1 MEIRVVAYYGDIHV
15 YSFKATESRNERQ
28 LIPNPNPIRK
38 DVRKGKDRNHF
49 QNISCLAYTPI
60 HHFPRQI
67 NVIKNDIVFIDIAE
81 HAEHASKSMVI
92 MSIPRLSELSFRK
105 KQESVM
111 PSGAKVMD
119 LVERRF
125 RNHFDCEYSARVNV
139 RSRDPEELELNS
151 LSRTWHSFSENLT
164 RDLSRYFILYN
175 LV

>member
-1 MEIRVVAYYGDIHV
+1 
-15 YSFKATESRNERQ
+15 
-28 LIPNPNPIRK
+28 
-38 DVRKGKDRNHF
+38 
-49 QNISCLAYTPI
+49 
-60 HHFPRQI
+60 
-67 NVIKNDIVFIDIAE
+67 
-81 HAEHASKSMVI
+81 

-105 KQESVM
+105 KQESVI

-119 LVERRF
+119 LVQRRF